1 MEDVLTSKLPNVG
14 TTIFAVMSGMAREEG
29 ALNLSQGFPDFE
41 VDPALIDRVEH
52 YMRKGFNQ
60 YAPMP
65 GVPKLREAISH
76 KIESLQGHRYDH
88 EKEINITA
96 GATQAIYTAISAVVQ
111 QGDEVLLF
119 APAYDCYEPAIEIN
133 GGKSV
138 YATLRAP
145 DYRIDWDEVEKLV
158 SERTAM
164 IVINSPHNPTG
175 SVVPGEDLDKLAEIC
190 ERYNIWL
197 LSDEVY
203 EHIVFDGQKHHS
215 AASHPGLVNRSFVI
229 GSFGKTFHATGWKL
243 GYCCAPEAVMKEF
256 RKVHQYVVFAVNH
269 PVQLAVADHLSTPDN
284 YLSVSPMYQEKRDR
298 FLKAL
303 EGTKWQW
310 QPSSGTYFQL
320 LQYGDITDRSDTD
333 FSEWMTR
340 KMKLASIPIS
350 VFYPDGDDAHVLRF
364 CFAKNNDTLDKAAEI
379 LKSISDD

>member
-76 KIESLQGHRYDH
+76 KIENLQGHRYDY

-111 QGDEVLLF
+111 QDDEVLLF

-175 SVVPGEDLDKLAEIC
+175 SVIPGEDLDKLAEIC

-203 EHIVFDGQKHHS
+203 EHIVFDGQMHHS

-269 PVQLAVADHLSTPDN
+269 PVQLAVADHLAQADN

-298 FLKAL
+298 FLKSI
-303 EGTKWQW
+303 EGTKWKW

-333 FSEWMTR
+333 ISEWMTR
-340 KMKLASIPIS
+340 EMKLASIPIS

-379 LKSISDD
+379 LKRISDD